1 MVNSHNNVISGI
13 MNTLILYTGTAESRN
28 IFRGDASLPLYLAYM
43 YLTVH
48 MLNSPISTAAG
59 QLA

>member
-1 MVNSHNNVISGI
+1 MVNSHNKVISEI
-13 MNTLILYTGTAESRN
+13 INTLILYTGTTE
-28 IFRGDASLPLYLAYM
+28 FREDASLPLYLT

-48 MLNSPISTAAG
+48 MVNSPISTAAG

>member
-1 MVNSHNNVISGI
+1 
-13 MNTLILYTGTAESRN
+13 MNTLILYTGTAEIRN
-28 IFRGDASLPLYLAYM
+28 RFRGDASLPLYLAYM